1 MRAADSARVVHLC
14 ACSQARIFAHK
25 WPTHAL
31 RLTQALGEKWP
42 TRKPKVSILEF
53 KVLGEMD
60 EYRTFIIVLLVL
72 YFLLI
77 VFVFLNALRFFLMWF
92 QNSIPAKGILGKSLE
107 VYTMFLNR
115 YLTKEGIEY
124 RGKFFLWLSA
134 TIVLCVPWVAIFV
147 FLK

>member
-1 MRAADSARVVHLC
+1 MRAADSARVVHLSAARC
-14 ACSQARIFAHK
+14 APFIAHK
-25 WPTHAL
+25 WPTYAL
-31 RLTQALGEKWP
+31 RLTQALGEKWA

-107 VYTMFLNR
+107 AVSYTH
-115 YLTKEGIEY
+115 LT
-124 RGKFFLWLSA
+124 LP
-134 TIVLCVPWVAIFV
+134 TILLV
-147 FLK
+147 